1 MFRVFDAVPAFAR
14 PTRAALYAGAALA
27 SVLLAAAAPPVMAQ
41 TAGDD
46 RIVNTDTLVVDADRD
61 FGAGDDLFTNK
72 GGAVRFAEAE
82 APLNI
87 RFLNLERF
95 SNDAGLIDLR
105 NERAGDTLTLSGDY
119 SASGDARLA
128 LDVSG
133 DTVDRLIVI
142 GEAKGRTTILLQ
154 GLDPADA
161 TLMDERVALVSVGED
176 SAANAFRLGDA
187 DVGLVRYGLTY
198 DEEEGAYM
206 LDASAGRSVHQSLR
220 AVEGLRTA
228 WRASAEAFG
237 AEQAMARAA
246 GGESGRVWVQAH
258 GALVELDG
266 NDAAFALD
274 YEQSWVGGQ
283 MGASLGARTLFG
295 GQAAFG
301 ITGGYVNSS
310 LDFSNDGQIQDI
322 QTFNVGLYTAWRRD
336 KLFATGLVKVDRHSL
351 DIDDAAAAFSTELD
365 ASSWGAQL
373 EAGYRFDLGGV
384 AFEPVIGLDY
394 LSTSVDDLATLGQSV
409 VFEDRAGLS
418 GRLGAQ
424 AVSRREYADG
434 RALLLSAGLE
444 YVREFDT
451 EQEGAL
457 HSNGQVDEAR
467 VEGPESL
474 GRATLGAQLDMG
486 GGLQTFIQG
495 EGRFGDGSTGG
506 GLRFGAR
513 YRF

>member
-46 RIVNTDTLVVDADRD
+46 RITNTETLVVDADRD

-72 GGAVRFAEAE
+72 GGVVRFAEAD

-95 SNDAGLIDLR
+95 SNEAGLIDLR
-105 NERAGDTLTLSGDY
+105 NARAGDTLTLSGDY

-133 DTVDRLIVI
+133 DTVDRLIVT

-154 GLDPADA
+154 GLDPAHA

-187 DVGLVRYGLTY
+187 DIGLVRYGLTY
-198 DEEEGAYM
+198 DDDDGAYM

-246 GGESGRVWVQAH
+246 GGESGRIWAQAH

-301 ITGGYVNSS
+301 VTAGYVNSS
-310 LDFSNDGQIQDI
+310 LDFANDGQVQDI
-322 QTFNVGLYTAWRRD
+322 QTFNAGLYTAWRRD

-351 DIDDAAAAFSTELD
+351 DIEDAAAGFSAELD

-394 LSTSVDDLATLGQSV
+394 LSTSIDDLAVLDQSV
-409 VFEDRAGLS
+409 LFEDRAGLS
-418 GRLGAQ
+418 GRLGGQ

-457 HSNGQVDEAR
+457 HSNGLVDEVR